1 MSKETDED
9 KHKALHHSRVLT
21 TRQTKQF
28 FVKKRTVHTVIYEKN
43 RVRFLLRFRLSSDIH
58 CFSNVSWHRH
68 IITSLTITAIVIMM
82 IMMKMVMMMI
92 KNNLYDVDVI
102 DDELVKQATN

>member
-1 MSKETDED
+1 M
-9 KHKALHHSRVLT
+9 
-21 TRQTKQF
+21 
-28 FVKKRTVHTVIYEKN
+28 I
-43 RVRFLLRFRLSSDIH
+43 
-58 CFSNVSWHRH
+58 
-68 IITSLTITAIVIMM
+68 